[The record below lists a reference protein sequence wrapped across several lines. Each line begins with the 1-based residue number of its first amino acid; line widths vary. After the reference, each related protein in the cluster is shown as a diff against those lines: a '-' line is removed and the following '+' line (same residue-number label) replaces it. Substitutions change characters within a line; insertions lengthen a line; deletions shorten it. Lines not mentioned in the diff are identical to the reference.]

1 MNENTGASPPCP
13 QQDPSAGFPWHKNAL
28 EGYEVEIIEPSQL
41 WKYLSEIAVDTERGE
56 AD

>member
-28 EGYEVEIIEPSQL
+28 EGYEVEVIEPSQL
-41 WKYLSEIAVDTERGE
+41 WKYLSEIAVDTESGE